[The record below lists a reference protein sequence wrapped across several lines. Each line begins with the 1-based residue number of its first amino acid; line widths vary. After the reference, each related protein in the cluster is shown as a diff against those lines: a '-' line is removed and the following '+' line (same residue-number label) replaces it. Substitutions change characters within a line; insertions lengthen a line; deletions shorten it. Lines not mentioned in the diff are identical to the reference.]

1 MPSTFMGLDVP
12 FAHETFNER
21 MCRLRKTAL
30 CGYTLTPMTVSSSE
44 LKIGTRG
51 SPLALAQANEVRDR
65 LLAAHDGLAV
75 EIVIIS
81 TTGDQVQDR
90 RLSEVGGKGL
100 FTKEIQEALIDGRI
114 DVAVHSMKDVET
126 WLPDETAIA
135 VVLERE
141 DPRDVFLSPRAGTL
155 DELPAGAAIGTSS
168 LRRQA
173 QILHRRPELRVETLR
188 GNVQTRLRKL
198 EEGVVDATLLALAG
212 LKRLGN
218 EGLAQSYI
226 ATDVILPAVAQG
238 VVGLE
243 TRHAD
248 GAVRDLVAPLNH
260 APTWTRV
267 TAERAMLAALD
278 GSCHTPIAGLA
289 ELLPDGRLTL
299 TGLVAMPDGS
309 QLHRM
314 SAEGSAGDAEALGT
328 ALGQALRTRMPA
340 DFFT

>member
-1 MPSTFMGLDVP
+1 MTIPSPD
-12 FAHETFNER
+12 
-21 MCRLRKTAL
+21 
-30 CGYTLTPMTVSSSE
+30 

-51 SPLALAQANEVRDR
+51 SPLALVQANNVRDC
-65 LLAAHDGLAV
+65 LLAIHDGLAA
-75 EIVIIS
+75 EIVVIS

-114 DVAVHSMKDVET
+114 DLAVHSMKDVET
-126 WLPDETAIA
+126 WLPDETEIA

-141 DPRDVFLSPRAGTL
+141 DPRDAFLSPRAATL
-155 DELPAGAAIGTSS
+155 DELPTGATIGTSS

-173 QILHRRPELRVETLR
+173 QILHRRPELRVEMLR

-212 LKRLGN
+212 LKRLGK
-218 EGLAQSYI
+218 EGVAQSYI
-226 ATDVILPAVAQG
+226 ETDVILPAVAQG
-238 VVGLE
+238 IVGLE
-243 TRHAD
+243 TRRD
-248 GAVRDLVAPLNH
+248 DVRVRDLVAPLNH
-260 APTWTRV
+260 APTWTAV

-278 GSCHTPIAGLA
+278 GSCHTPIGGLA
-289 ELLPDGRLTL
+289 ELSSGGRLFL

-309 QLHRM
+309 QLYKM
-314 SAEGSAGDAEALGT
+314 SDEGPAGDAEALGT
-328 ALGQALRTRMPA
+328 SLGKALRARMPA

>member
-1 MPSTFMGLDVP
+1 
-12 FAHETFNER
+12 
-21 MCRLRKTAL
+21 MCRLREPGFCL
-30 CGYTLTPMTVSSSE
+30 YTLFVMNASNPD

-51 SPLALAQANEVRDR
+51 SPLAMAQAHEVRDR
-65 LLAAHDGLAV
+65 LAAIHDGLAI
-75 EIVIIS
+75 EIVVIS
-81 TTGDQVQDR
+81 TTGDQVLDR

-114 DVAVHSMKDVET
+114 DLAVHSMKDVET
-126 WLPDETAIA
+126 WLPDATTLA

-141 DPRDVFLSPRAGTL
+141 DPRDVFLSPRAKTFE
-155 DELPAGAAIGTSS
+155 ELPAGSAIGTSS

-173 QILHRRPELRVETLR
+173 QILHLRPEIRVETLR

-198 EEGVVDATLLALAG
+198 DEGVVDATLLALAG

-218 EGLAQSYI
+218 EGVAQSYI
-226 ATDVILPAVAQG
+226 ETDVILPAVAQG
-238 VVGLE
+238 VIGIE
-243 TRHAD
+243 TRRED
-248 GAVRDLVAPLNH
+248 KRVRDLVAPLNH
-260 APTWTRV
+260 APTWDRV

-289 ELLPDGRLTL
+289 ELSDDGRLNL

-309 QLHRM
+309 NLHKM
-314 SAEGSAGDAEALGT
+314 SSDGPASDAEALGT
-328 ALGQALRTRMPA
+328 ALGEALRARMPA

>member
-1 MPSTFMGLDVP
+1 
-12 FAHETFNER
+12 
-21 MCRLRKTAL
+21 
-30 CGYTLTPMTVSSSE
+30 MTISSPD
-44 LKIGTRG
+44 LKVGTRG
-51 SPLALAQANEVRDR
+51 SPLALVQAHNVRDR
-65 LLAAHDGLAV
+65 LLAIHAGLVV
-75 EIVIIS
+75 EVVIIS

-114 DVAVHSMKDVET
+114 DLAVHSMKDVET
-126 WLPDETAIA
+126 WLPDETEVA

-141 DPRDVFLSPRAGTL
+141 DPRDAFLSPRAATL
-155 DELPAGAAIGTSS
+155 DDLPAGAAVGTSS

-173 QILHRRPELRVETLR
+173 QILHRRPELKVEMLR

-218 EGLAQSYI
+218 EGVARSYI
-226 ATDVILPAVAQG
+226 ETDVILPAVAQG

-243 TRHAD
+243 TRRDDAR
-248 GAVRDLVAPLNH
+248 VRDLVAPLNH

-267 TAERAMLAALD
+267 VAERAMLAALD
-278 GSCHTPIAGLA
+278 GSCHTPIGGLA
-289 ELLPDGRLTL
+289 ELSPDGRISLA
-299 TGLVAMPDGS
+299 GLVAMPDVS
-309 QLHRM
+309 HLHRM
-314 SAEGSAGDAEALGT
+314 SDEAPAGDAEALGT
-328 ALGQALRTRMPA
+328 SLGQALRGRMPA

>member
-1 MPSTFMGLDVP
+1 
-12 FAHETFNER
+12 
-21 MCRLRKTAL
+21 MCRLREPGFCL
-30 CGYTLTPMTVSSSE
+30 YTRLIMSTSNPD

-51 SPLALAQANEVRDR
+51 SPLAMAQAHEVRDR
-65 LLAAHDGLAV
+65 LAAIHDGLSM
-75 EIVIIS
+75 EIVVIN
-81 TTGDQVQDR
+81 TTGDQVLDR

-114 DVAVHSMKDVET
+114 DLAVHSMKDVET
-126 WLPDETAIA
+126 WLPDETTLA

-141 DPRDVFLSPRAGTL
+141 DPRDVFLSPRAKTFQ
-155 DELPAGAAIGTSS
+155 ELPSGSAIGTSS

-173 QILHRRPELRVETLR
+173 QILHLRPDLRVETLR

-198 EEGVVDATLLALAG
+198 DEGVVDATLLALAG

-218 EGLAQSYI
+218 EGVAQSYI
-226 ATDVILPAVAQG
+226 ETDVILPAVAQG
-238 VVGLE
+238 VIGIE
-243 TRHAD
+243 TRRED
-248 GAVRDLVAPLNH
+248 MRVRDLLAPLNH
-260 APTWTRV
+260 APTWDRV

-289 ELLPDGRLTL
+289 ELTDDGRLNL

-309 QLHRM
+309 QLHKM
-314 SAEGSAGDAEALGT
+314 SSDGPASDAEALGT
-328 ALGQALRTRMPA
+328 ALGEALRARMPA

>member
-1 MPSTFMGLDVP
+1 MSHLRAT
-12 FAHETFNER
+12 
-21 MCRLRKTAL
+21 RLN
-30 CGYTLTPMTVSSSE
+30 GYTLIPMNTSSSD

-51 SPLALAQANEVRDR
+51 SPLALFQAHKVRDD
-65 LLAAHDGLAV
+65 LLAVHDGLTV

-81 TTGDQVQDR
+81 TTGDQVLDR

-114 DVAVHSMKDVET
+114 DLAVHSMKDVET
-126 WLPDETAIA
+126 WLPEKTMIA
-135 VVLERE
+135 AVLERE
-141 DPRDVFLSPRAGTL
+141 DPRDAFLSPRATTL
-155 DELPAGAAIGTSS
+155 AELPAGATIGTSS

-173 QILHRRPELRVETLR
+173 QILYRRPDLKVETLR

-226 ATDVILPAVAQG
+226 ETDEILPAVAQG
-238 VVGLE
+238 VIAIE
-243 TRHAD
+243 ARHD
-248 GAVRDLVAPLNH
+248 DSRVRDLIATLNH
-260 APTWTRV
+260 APTWSRV

-278 GSCHTPIAGLA
+278 GSCHTPIGGLA
-289 ELLPDGRLTL
+289 ELSADGNLSL
-299 TGLVAMPDGS
+299 TGLIAMPDGS
-309 QLHRM
+309 QLHKM
-314 SAEGSAGDAEALGT
+314 NDQAPANDAEALGT
-328 ALGQALRTRMPA
+328 ALGQALRARMPA

>member
-1 MPSTFMGLDVP
+1 
-12 FAHETFNER
+12 
-21 MCRLRKTAL
+21 
-30 CGYTLTPMTVSSSE
+30 MTNNSPD
-44 LKIGTRG
+44 LQIGTRG
-51 SPLALAQANEVRDR
+51 SPLALAQANEVRDL
-65 LLAAHDGLAV
+65 LLAIHDGLTV

-114 DVAVHSMKDVET
+114 DFAVHSMKDVET
-126 WLPDETAIA
+126 WLPAETELS

-141 DPRDVFLSPRAGTL
+141 DPRDVFLSPRAATL

-173 QILHRRPELRVETLR
+173 QILHRRPELRVEMLR

-218 EGLAQSYI
+218 EGVAQSYI
-226 ATDVILPAVAQG
+226 ETDVILPAVAQG

-243 TRHAD
+243 ARRD
-248 GAVRDLVAPLNH
+248 DNRVRDLVAPLNH
-260 APTWTRV
+260 APTWSRV

-278 GSCHTPIAGLA
+278 GSCHTPIGGLA
-289 ELLPDGRLTL
+289 ELSADGRLSL

-309 QLHRM
+309 QLHKM
-314 SAEGSAGDAEALGT
+314 SDEGPVGDAEALGT
-328 ALGQALRTRMPA
+328 ALGQALRSRMPA
-340 DFFT
+340 DFFA

>member
-1 MPSTFMGLDVP
+1 MPSTIMGLDVRLLG
-12 FAHETFNER
+12 ETFNVR
-21 MCRLRKTAL
+21 MSCLRTPGL
-30 CGYTLTPMTVSSSE
+30 NGYTLIYMNVSSPD

-51 SPLALAQANEVRDR
+51 SPLALVQAHDVRDR
-65 LLAAHDGLAV
+65 LLAIHDGLAV
-75 EIVIIS
+75 EVVIIS

-114 DVAVHSMKDVET
+114 DLAVHSMKDVET

-141 DPRDVFLSPRAGTL
+141 DPRDVFLSPRADGL
-155 DELPAGAAIGTSS
+155 DDLPAGAAIGTSS

-198 EEGVVDATLLALAG
+198 EEGIVDATLLALAG

-218 EGLAQSYI
+218 EGLAQSI
-226 ATDVILPAVAQG
+226 IEADVILPAVAQG
-238 VVGLE
+238 VIALE
-243 TRHAD
+243 TRRD
-248 GAVRDLVAPLNH
+248 DVRVRDLIAPLNH
-260 APTWTRV
+260 AETETRV

-289 ELLPDGRLTL
+289 ELSADGRLGL
-299 TGLVAMPDGS
+299 TGLVALPDGS
-309 QLHRM
+309 QLHKM
-314 SAEGSAGDAEALGT
+314 SDESPAGDAEALGT
-328 ALGQALRTRMPA
+328 ALGQALRARMPA

>member
-1 MPSTFMGLDVP
+1 MS
-12 FAHETFNER
+12 
-21 MCRLRKTAL
+21 RLRETGDS
-30 CGYTLTPMTVSSSE
+30 GYTLTAMTASSPE

-51 SPLALAQANEVRDR
+51 SPLALAQAHQVRDS
-65 LLAAHDGLAV
+65 LLAAYEGLAV
-75 EIVIIS
+75 EIAVIS

-114 DVAVHSMKDVET
+114 DLAVHSMKDVET
-126 WLPDETAIA
+126 WLPDGTAIA
-135 VVLERE
+135 AVLERE
-141 DPRDVFLSPRAGTL
+141 DPRDAFLSHHAGTL
-155 DELPAGAAIGTSS
+155 DELPAGGVIGTSS

-173 QILHRRPELRVETLR
+173 QILHRRPDLRVEMLR

-218 EGLAQSYI
+218 EGVAQSI
-226 ATDVILPAVAQG
+226 IETDVILPAVAQG
-238 VVGLE
+238 AIGLE
-243 TRHAD
+243 TRRD
-248 GAVRDLVAPLNH
+248 DSRVRDLVEPLNH

-267 TAERAMLAALD
+267 AAERAMLAALD

-289 ELLPDGRLTL
+289 EVSPDGRMTL

-309 QLHRM
+309 QLHKM
-314 SAEGSAGDAEALGT
+314 GEGGSAGDPEALGT
-328 ALGQALRTRMPA
+328 ALGQALRVRMPT

>member
-1 MPSTFMGLDVP
+1 MSI
-12 FAHETFNER
+12 
-21 MCRLRKTAL
+21 
-30 CGYTLTPMTVSSSE
+30 SSQD

-51 SPLALAQANEVRDR
+51 SPLALVQANNVRDH
-65 LLAAHDGLAV
+65 LLAIHDGLTA

-114 DVAVHSMKDVET
+114 DLAVHSMKDVET
-126 WLPDETAIA
+126 WLPDETEIA

-141 DPRDVFLSPRAGTL
+141 DPRDAFLSPRAATL

-173 QILHRRPELRVETLR
+173 QILHRRPELRVELLR

-198 EEGVVDATLLALAG
+198 EEGIVDATLLALAG

-218 EGLAQSYI
+218 EGVAQSFI
-226 ATDVILPAVAQG
+226 ETDVILPAVAQG
-238 VVGLE
+238 IVGLE
-243 TRHAD
+243 TRRDDAR
-248 GAVRDLVAPLNH
+248 VRDLVAPLNH
-260 APTWTRV
+260 APTRSRV

-278 GSCHTPIAGLA
+278 GSCHTPIGGLA
-289 ELLPDGRLTL
+289 NLSADGRISL
-299 TGLVAMPDGS
+299 TGLIAMPDGS
-309 QLHRM
+309 QLHKM
-314 SAEGSAGDAEALGT
+314 SDEGPAGDAEALGT
-328 ALGQALRTRMPA
+328 ALGQALRARMPA